1 MMSDDFLLFWF
12 FIHDCKYKTEHFP
25 LNTEQENKKR
35 KKHGSG
41 NTIQISVLTEH
52 SSITSYLASVL
63 NVVSAMIYQRL
74 NWSVHAANCLP
85 PPPLGITYRGCPS
98 LQSAGLLPHQ
108 VLRCCSHP
116 QLLQSN

>member
-1 MMSDDFLLFWF
+1 MSDDFLLFWF

-85 PPPLGITYRGCPS
+85 PPPSLRDYVQGVSSSSVSWFVASPS
-98 LQSAGLLPHQ
+98 TSLL
-108 VLRCCSHP
+108 
-116 QLLQSN
+116 